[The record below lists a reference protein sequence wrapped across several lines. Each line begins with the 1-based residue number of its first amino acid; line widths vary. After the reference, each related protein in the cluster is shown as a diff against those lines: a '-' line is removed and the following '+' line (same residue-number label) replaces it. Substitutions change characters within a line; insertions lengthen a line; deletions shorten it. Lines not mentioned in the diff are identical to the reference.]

1 MNNIPQTMIKNSLII
16 ELFFIYILMV
26 FSTFDT
32 KMNTFYGQNY
42 LLTYKKQQAVIV
54 EIIPNTY
61 IK

>member
-1 MNNIPQTMIKNSLII
+1 MIKNSLII